1 MRGKIVKF
9 ISISLAIVLPIVL
22 MFPDLALADQ
32 YDDYVAAGRQHN
44 VIENSHF
51 VNYNSMSVSDIQAF
65 LVAKGS
71 FLKDYVDGS
80 AQGMG
85 RTASQIIWDAA
96 HGKYE
101 AAGTAHGIAI
111 NESTGTV
118 NPAVILVFLQKEQSL
133 ISRTVWD
140 DWSMLA
146 AMGYNCYAGVSG
158 DGNGNGCKDA
168 QEGFTLQVEWGAWQL
183 RYNYEM
189 AGKDA
194 TWWNTEYPGYTQYR
208 TGNTATMGT
217 SRTPPSSYDVTFAN
231 QATASCYRYTPYVFF
246 GNYNVWNLFYNT
258 YDFDTVSSGIT
269 GVNDTSLYS
278 LTTYS
283 GSISLGGGKQ
293 SDHRAY
299 YGSALLADLGATSW
313 SLTFAPGIGSG
324 DYYINYNNA
333 DGATI
338 SSKKISIA
346 RYKMSDINGDGGIN
360 IADLAIFAEHW
371 GVSNPGNRMTDFNG
385 DNVVNIADLAIFA
398 ENWGR

>member
-1 MRGKIVKF
+1 
-9 ISISLAIVLPIVL
+9 
-22 MFPDLALADQ
+22 
-32 YDDYVAAGRQHN
+32 
-44 VIENSHF
+44 
-51 VNYNSMSVSDIQAF
+51 
-65 LVAKGS
+65 
-71 FLKDYVDGS
+71 
-80 AQGMG
+80 
-85 RTASQIIWDAA
+85 
-96 HGKYE
+96 
-101 AAGTAHGIAI
+101 
-111 NESTGTV
+111 
-118 NPAVILVFLQKEQSL
+118 
-133 ISRTVWD
+133 
-140 DWSMLA
+140 
-146 AMGYNCYAGVSG
+146 
-158 DGNGNGCKDA
+158 
-168 QEGFTLQVEWGAWQL
+168 
-183 RYNYEM
+183 
-189 AGKDA
+189 
-194 TWWNTEYPGYTQYR
+194 
-208 TGNTATMGT
+208 MGT